1 MTILLIEDN
10 RLFSEL
16 IELSITD
23 SEVYVV
29 QTLEEAK
36 NWLTTFRADLILV
49 DLGLPDSQGLNTL
62 KALSFTRVP
71 KVVLTA
77 AEACPDHAAELGA
90 CDFLRKGNA
99 KEMIERI
106 RFHTKRLARRPRFP
120 SDVFEQI
127 RAYIEMPN
135 RELVG
140 AS

>member
-10 RLFSEL
+10 RQFSEL
-16 IELSITD
+16 VELSITEAD
-23 SEVYVV
+23 VHVV
-29 QTLEEAK
+29 ETLDAAK
-36 NWLTTFRADLILV
+36 GWLSTFRADLILV

-62 KALSFTRVP
+62 KSLSFTRVP

-77 AEACPDHAAELGA
+77 ADECPDMAAQLGA
-90 CDFLRKGNA
+90 VDYVRKSSA
-99 KEMIERI
+99 KEMTERI
-106 RFHTKRLARRPRFP
+106 RFHTKRLTRKPRFP
-120 SDVFEQI
+120 SEVFEQI

>member
-16 IELSITD
+16 IELSLAEA
-23 SEVYVV
+23 EVFVV
-29 QTLEEAK
+29 ETLEEAK
-36 NWLTTFRADLILV
+36 GWLSTFRADLILV

-77 AEACPDHAAELGA
+77 SEECPDKAAELGA
-90 CDFLRKGNA
+90 VDFVRKGNV
-99 KEMIERI
+99 KEMTERI
-106 RFHTKRLARRPRFP
+106 RFHTKRLARKPRFAP
-120 SDVFEQI
+120 DVFRQI
-127 RAYIEMPN
+127 VEYIEMPN